1 MVLLNNTP
9 SISVC
14 VITIPQRMSFFL
26 NYCLASLTRQAIH
39 PNQLII
45 IINGNNCEK
54 EMLLLKYSLKGLVD
68 RGVKVKIVMV
78 QPQVPVG
85 FCRKLAVD
93 LSDSDYV
100 SFIDDD
106 VIVEKDWLSNVAKSS
121 TYEPDILGG
130 RVEPLDQKFWKH
142 FMKKYSFFIEY
153 VSVKNYLLM
162 KFHRKISDDIY
173 LVSGIRGLWA
183 NNLTIR
189 KDFLKKIG
197 NFRPLLGYLED
208 DVGGEDTELKHR
220 AIKNKAKMLYNH
232 SAIVYHK
239 VSHSRLSIRY
249 CFKRSWSHGLFY
261 AIIIPLF
268 SIIKGIVYNLL
279 TTVWYFIVDRNKEG
293 FLSFM
298 RALAL
303 LSALLHYRRI
313 DRFLDRRIERL
324 KQVRYEVVDYV

>member
-26 NYCLASLTRQAIH
+26 NYCLASLTGQTIH

-45 IINGNNCEK
+45 IINGSNCEK
-54 EMLLLKYSLKGLVD
+54 EILPLKYSLKGLVD

-78 QPQVPVG
+78 QPQVPLG

-93 LSDSDYV
+93 FSDNDYV

-106 VIVEKDWLSNVAKSS
+106 VIVEKNWLSNVAKSL

-130 RVEPLDQKFWKH
+130 RVEPIDQKLWEH
-142 FMKKYSFFIEY
+142 FMKKYPFFIEY
-153 VSVKNYLLM
+153 LFVKNYLLM
-162 KFHRKISDDIY
+162 KFHKKISDGIY
-173 LVSGIRGLWA
+173 LVNGIRGLWT

-208 DVGGEDTELKHR
+208 DIGGEDTELKHR
-220 AIKNKAKMLYNH
+220 AIKNNAKMLYNH
-232 SAIVYHK
+232 FAIVYHK
-239 VSHSRLSIRY
+239 VSLSRLSIRY
-249 CFKRSWSHGLFY
+249 CFKRAWSHGLLY
-261 AIIIPLF
+261 AVIIPLF
-268 SIIKGIVYNLL
+268 SIIKGLVYHSLA
-279 TTVWYFIVDRNKEG
+279 TIWYFIVDRNKEG

-298 RALAL
+298 RALTL
-303 LSALLHYRRI
+303 LSALLHYRKTS
-313 DRFLDRRIERL
+313 RFLDRRIERL